1 MKGLLTVDYNITMQE
16 EQNDL
21 LFPSFA
27 ASPNHSPGRFTQSV
41 GHQQEREV
49 TKITI

>member
-1 MKGLLTVDYNITMQE
+1 MQE
-16 EQNDL
+16 DQYDL

-27 ASPNHSPGRFTQSV
+27 ASPQQSPGKYLHMSSN
-41 GHQQEREV
+41 HQRSV